1 MDEFDIKKHVLDMLM
16 KDLEDRDLDKIR
28 SLKKLKMSSE
38 PKIEGIKIENGKV
51 EKLEGE
57 EAVEELKNSMKSPFE
72 SMLSKGED
80 EEESEDDEDKES
92 ILEKLRRISKKG

>member
-1 MDEFDIKKHVLDMLM
+1 MDEFEIKKHVLDMLM

-38 PKIEGIKIENGKV
+38 PQIEGIKIENGKV

-57 EAVEELKNSMKSPFE
+57 EAVEELKNSMKSPLE
-72 SMLSKGED
+72 SMLAKED
-80 EEESEDDEDKES
+80 EEESEDEDEES
-92 ILEKLRRISKKG
+92 IIEKLKRISKRG